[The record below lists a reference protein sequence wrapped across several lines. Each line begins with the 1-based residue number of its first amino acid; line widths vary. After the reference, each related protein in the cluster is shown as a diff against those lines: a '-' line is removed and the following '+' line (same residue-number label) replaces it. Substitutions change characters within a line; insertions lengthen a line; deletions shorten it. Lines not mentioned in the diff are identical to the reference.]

1 MAIKIPRSRIS
12 TAGTARRTLMPG
24 SEAGLVYK
32 SFGQLADSVTRISA
46 GLLGEQ
52 MKEDQGV
59 WETKAK
65 ANFENAEM
73 LRDQA
78 LLELRN
84 EENLNPMDQPVA
96 LFEIMHDFADD
107 IEAGEKA
114 ALEGLHPRSQRI
126 LSKSSAT
133 RLESLRATP
142 GPLLK
147 AMADSVDKSR
157 LDLINSR
164 ALNNYG
170 DSTDPGS
177 QAATDLSY
185 AAGLLDRGLINAG
198 ELSAVQT
205 TALNGMRTSYFSRG
219 AEGRMDY
226 FLGAFAEA
234 GSGGVAN
241 LPRNIVDRI
250 RGDVL
255 QNREGYIGSTATQ
268 MSQSED
274 GSFTASPTGGIQYNS
289 PDRGDLER
297 GIAVIDA
304 LARAGFGED
313 AATLFAS
320 VEMGGRAQDRINK
333 AGRDSARI
341 ANANGPSGN
350 LDAVLGETSSRPV
363 DLDKSFSVL
372 PQELLNFNSEALI
385 KISNKY
391 GALLPSL
398 AEALNNRMDE
408 GDPDAW
414 QTASD
419 LMGELGF
426 IPVKALPD
434 GFKFSSKRISE
445 IVNYGNAR
453 GNQPPVQ
460 AMVNA
465 VAPDGRG
472 TGQRAGGGRTAAA
485 DQADI
490 IELISEA
497 VNRNPAIV
505 SMSQAGKD
513 SITNLIVNNYYE
525 NNLQTIQAAPANST
539 RSDAEKIGLA
549 IDESVGQ
556 VLNDYPP
563 IKRNG
568 QSFFHQISLPE
579 EQRTDNSGNPA
590 DSEAWIY
597 DELFKVLSGG
607 STTFLDDI
615 TEEEFFSDIAPY
627 LHIQPLS
634 TVTMGGKSSTYTVSF
649 FPKDGEYVDSR
660 SGLIKNTQNTQFI
673 FEPQYKDSFRATVGP
688 TPAGQDPLTFDTRE
702 EISDAYIESLV
713 PLGDGYFKQGT
724 LGGWFERQGSA
735 ATKNVEMI
743 SSEMWHGT
751 TAVFS
756 HLSGMVQRSLIGNE
770 PFDEANAKEL
780 KTLEKDFARWRNR
793 GLEKTR
799 NRNELAGQVL
809 LISGKVPP
817 ALLRNPELV
826 PEFKDILDHNA
837 RVLDPSSGASDTITV
852 DGEEIKL
859 QPWAL
864 KARSKF
870 AAFWRFQGSGDIA
883 LHSPEYQQYVYEMS
897 LHQLHDRLAQRF
909 ADDPE
914 EFMKQYPT
922 EIPAGAASRL
932 TPDAMRALV
941 ASTPTIQVSQFRA
954 DHPTKPG
961 SWIQVPGDPQHGPS
975 EFPLKPLDY
984 NPIDTILE
992 LGPGARAFDVPIGD
1006 PRVVEKN
1013 VEIWLKQNNA
1023 TGSLMPPP
1031 GGYVPPGW
1039 HTDVGLIQ
1047 EVVSENPK
1055 EYTNRVASALYG
1067 NIGGEAGAEAIFG
1080 QFGFI
1085 PGAADMTNKK
1095 PGWIW
1100 KYYTEASRKYDI
1112 EWGTHPNEELAKMK
1126 ITIAS
1131 LVPGDGASI
1140 MALTNRQFFDVL
1152 EAGYKIHIVDE
1163 ERRILMAVGQTL
1175 VEELPAIMLEEFDD
1189 RSEWSYYR
1197 FRESAERG
1205 DMGGARVA
1213 LSKKI
1218 KSHRATVLELVA
1230 ANEKIR
1236 KSGKGGDPDIYTD
1249 DIKDLTD
1256 GIKRLEAAAAM
1267 LKDYKGKSTR
1277 PWRSGGR

>member
-1 MAIKIPRSRIS
+1 
-12 TAGTARRTLMPG
+12 MPG

-46 GLLGEQ
+46 GLLGDQ

-84 EENLNPMDQPVA
+84 EENLNPMDQDAA
-96 LFEIMHDFADD
+96 LFGIMHDFADD

-133 RLESLRATP
+133 RLESLRGSP

-170 DSTDPGS
+170 DSAAPGT
-177 QAATDLSY
+177 QAADDLSY
-185 AAGLLDRGLINAG
+185 AAGLLERGLINAG

-268 MSQSED
+268 MSQPED

-333 AGRDSARI
+333 AGRDSVRI

-363 DLDKSFSVL
+363 DLDKSLSAL
-372 PQELLNFNSEALI
+372 PPELLNFNSEALI

-408 GDPDAW
+408 GDPGAW

-434 GFKFSSKRISE
+434 GFKFSPKRISE

-453 GNQPPVQ
+453 GNQPPAQ
-460 AMVNA
+460 AVVNA
-465 VAPDGRG
+465 VAQPSRG
-472 TGQRAGGGRTAAA
+472 TGQGAGGGRTSAA
-485 DQADI
+485 DRADL
-490 IELISEA
+490 IELISET
-497 VNRNPAIV
+497 VNGNPATV
-505 SMSQAGKD
+505 SMSQGGKD
-513 SITNLIVNNYYE
+513 SFTNLVMNNYYG
-525 NNLQTIQAAPANST
+525 NNLQTIQANPEYST
-539 RSDAEKIGLA
+539 YGDAEKIGLA
-549 IDESVGQ
+549 INQSVIQ
-556 VLNDYPP
+556 VLNAYPP

-607 STTFLDDI
+607 QTNFLDGI
-615 TEEEFFSDIAPY
+615 TEEEFFSDIAPN

-634 TVTMGGKSSTYTVSF
+634 TVTMGGKSSKYTVSF
-649 FPKDGEYVDSR
+649 FPKDGDSR
-660 SGLIKNTQNTQFI
+660 SGLIKNTQGTEFI
-673 FEPQYKDSFRATVGP
+673 FEPQYKDSFRAAVGP

-702 EISDAYIESLV
+702 EISDAYIDSLV
-713 PLGDGYFKQGT
+713 PLGDGYFKRGT
-724 LGGWFERQGSA
+724 LGGWIEIQGSK
-735 ATKNVEMI
+735 ATNNVEQL
-743 SSEMWHGT
+743 SSAMWNGT

-780 KTLEKDFARWRNR
+780 KIFEKDFARWRNR

-809 LISGKVPP
+809 LSSGKVPP

-941 ASTPTIQVSQFRA
+941 ASTPTIQGSQFRA

-961 SWIQVPGDPQHGPS
+961 SWVQVPPGPQQGPS
-975 EFPLKPLDY
+975 EFPL
-984 NPIDTILE
+984 NPIDTIVH
-992 LGPGARAFDVPIGD
+992 LGPGARAFDVPLGD

-1013 VEIWLKQNNA
+1013 VEVWIKENIA

-1039 HTDVGLIQ
+1039 HTDVGLVQ
-1047 EVVSENPK
+1047 EVVSENP

-1067 NIGGEAGAEAIFG
+1067 NIGGEAEAIFG
-1080 QFGFI
+1080 QFGLI
-1085 PGAADMTNKK
+1085 PGAADSNKRA
-1095 PGWIW
+1095 GWI
-1100 KYYTEASRKYDI
+1100 KRYYTEASRKYDI
-1112 EWGTHPNEELAKMK
+1112 EWGTNPNEELAKLK
-1126 ITIAS
+1126 ITIAG

-1140 MALTNRQFFDVL
+1140 MALTNDQFFKVL
-1152 EAGYKIHIVDE
+1152 EAGYKIHAQ
-1163 ERRILMAVGQTL
+1163 ER
-1175 VEELPAIMLEEFDD
+1175 E
-1189 RSEWSYYR
+1189 
-1197 FRESAERG
+1197 
-1205 DMGGARVA
+1205 
-1213 LSKKI
+1213 
-1218 KSHRATVLELVA
+1218 
-1230 ANEKIR
+1230 
-1236 KSGKGGDPDIYTD
+1236 
-1249 DIKDLTD
+1249 
-1256 GIKRLEAAAAM
+1256 
-1267 LKDYKGKSTR
+1267 
-1277 PWRSGGR
+1277 

>member
-1 MAIKIPRSRIS
+1 
-12 TAGTARRTLMPG
+12 
-24 SEAGLVYK
+24 
-32 SFGQLADSVTRISA
+32 
-46 GLLGEQ
+46 
-52 MKEDQGV
+52 
-59 WETKAK
+59 
-65 ANFENAEM
+65 
-73 LRDQA
+73 
-78 LLELRN
+78 
-84 EENLNPMDQPVA
+84 MDQPAA

-133 RLESLRATP
+133 RLESLRGTP

-177 QAATDLSY
+177 QAATDMAY
-185 AAGLLDRGLINAG
+185 ADGLLDRGLINAG

-304 LARAGFGED
+304 LVRAGFGED

-453 GNQPPVQ
+453 GNQPPAQ
-460 AMVNA
+460 AVVNA
-465 VAPDGRG
+465 VAQPSRG
-472 TGQRAGGGRTAAA
+472 TGQGAGGGRTAAPDRA
-485 DQADI
+485 DL
-490 IELISEA
+490 IELISET
-497 VNRNPAIV
+497 VNGNPAIGP
-505 SMSQAGKD
+505 MSQAGKD
-513 SITNLIVNNYYE
+513 SITNLVMNNYYE

-556 VLNDYPP
+556 VLNAYPP

-615 TEEEFFSDIAPY
+615 TEEEFFSDIAPN

-634 TVTMGGKSSTYTVSF
+634 TVTMGGKSSKYTVSF
-649 FPKDGEYVDSR
+649 FPKDGDSR
-660 SGLIKNTQNTQFI
+660 SGLIKNNLNTEFI
-673 FEPQYKDSFRATVGP
+673 FEPQYKDSFRAAVGP
-688 TPAGQDPLTFDTRE
+688 TPLGQDPLTFDTRE
-702 EISDAYIESLV
+702 EISEAYIESLV

-724 LGGWFERQGSA
+724 LGGLIGRTSSA
-735 ATKNVEMI
+735 ATNNVEQL

-780 KTLEKDFARWRNR
+780 KIFEKDFARWRNR

-809 LISGKVPP
+809 LSSGKVPP
-817 ALLRNPELV
+817 ALLRNPDLL
-826 PEFKDILDHNA
+826 PEFNDILDHNA

-859 QPWAL
+859 QPWAHE
-864 KARSKF
+864 ARSKF
-870 AAFWRFQGSGDIA
+870 AAFWRFQGSGDIDIR
-883 LHSPEYQQYVYEMS
+883 SPEYQQYVYEMS

-954 DHPTKPG
+954 DHPTKPLG
-961 SWIQVPGDPQHGPS
+961 S
-975 EFPLKPLDY
+975 PL
-984 NPIDTILE
+984 T
-992 LGPGARAFDVPIGD
+992 
-1006 PRVVEKN
+1006 
-1013 VEIWLKQNNA
+1013 Q
-1023 TGSLMPPP
+1023 
-1031 GGYVPPGW
+1031 
-1039 HTDVGLIQ
+1039 
-1047 EVVSENPK
+1047 
-1055 EYTNRVASALYG
+1055 
-1067 NIGGEAGAEAIFG
+1067 
-1080 QFGFI
+1080 
-1085 PGAADMTNKK
+1085 
-1095 PGWIW
+1095 
-1100 KYYTEASRKYDI
+1100 
-1112 EWGTHPNEELAKMK
+1112 
-1126 ITIAS
+1126 
-1131 LVPGDGASI
+1131 
-1140 MALTNRQFFDVL
+1140 
-1152 EAGYKIHIVDE
+1152 
-1163 ERRILMAVGQTL
+1163 
-1175 VEELPAIMLEEFDD
+1175 
-1189 RSEWSYYR
+1189 
-1197 FRESAERG
+1197 
-1205 DMGGARVA
+1205 
-1213 LSKKI
+1213 
-1218 KSHRATVLELVA
+1218 
-1230 ANEKIR
+1230 
-1236 KSGKGGDPDIYTD
+1236 
-1249 DIKDLTD
+1249 
-1256 GIKRLEAAAAM
+1256 
-1267 LKDYKGKSTR
+1267 
-1277 PWRSGGR
+1277 